1 VVEIRDARTLELLI
15 RLESPTDFQC
25 IAWSADGARLYL
37 LDDAGGEARL
47 FRWNVTDLRRELAAR
62 GLDG

>member
-1 VVEIRDARTLELLI
+1 MA
-15 RLESPTDFQC
+15 
-25 IAWSADGARLYL
+25 ARLYL